1 MDIWTFLNPIL
12 KLGFYLSV
20 VGTVGTALFFFHF
33 KKILEKQNVEFC
45 KNLMFFSSGFGLIIC
60 LLFFISLAGNFGGSL
75 TSIFNIMFLTLAFKT
90 TVGQVALL
98 TAFAHAVV
106 CIVIFG
112 VNLFAKVILVLCTTG
127 IILSFAIVG
136 HSSTKGYLAQF
147 LLLIHLIG
155 ISYWIGSFIPLRQL
169 CKSSNYN
176 TISNVAHKFGV
187 YALFYLG
194 LLIISGITYSLIM
207 LGDISNIFS
216 TSYGLVLFMKFIL
229 VNILLLLG
237 ALNKFKYV
245 PMIKTDPKNGVNKL
259 YFSINFEIFLTIIV
273 FSLTSLLTTSFM
285 LPMYN

>member
-1 MDIWTFLNPIL
+1 MDIWTLLNPIL
-12 KLGFYLSV
+12 KLSFYLSV

-33 KKILEKQNVEFC
+33 KKLLEKQNVEFC
-45 KNLMFFSSGFGLIIC
+45 KNLIFFSSGIGIIIC
-60 LLFFISLAGNFGGSL
+60 LLFFISLAGNFGGNF
-75 TSIFNIMFLTLAFKT
+75 TSIFNIMFLKLAFKT

-98 TAFAHAVV
+98 TAFAHAVICV
-106 CIVIFG
+106 IIFG
-112 VNLFAKVILVLCTTG
+112 VNLITKVILVFCTTG

-176 TISNVAHKFGV
+176 AISNVAHKFGV

-207 LGDISNIFS
+207 LGDISNTFS

>member
-1 MDIWTFLNPIL
+1 MDIWTLLNPIL

-60 LLFFISLAGNFGGSL
+60 LLFFISLAGNFGGNF
-75 TSIFNIMFLTLAFKT
+75 TSIFNIMFLKLAFKT

-98 TAFAHAVV
+98 TAFAHAVICV
-106 CIVIFG
+106 IIFG
-112 VNLFAKVILVLCTTG
+112 VNLITKVILVFCTTG

-155 ISYWIGSFIPLRQL
+155 ISYWIGSFIPLCQL

-176 TISNVAHKFGV
+176 VISNVGNNMPG
-187 YALFYLG
+187 YAG
-194 LLIISGITYSLIM
+194 DDGKEEKGIILDT
-207 LGDISNIFS
+207 
-216 TSYGLVLFMKFIL
+216 
-229 VNILLLLG
+229 
-237 ALNKFKYV
+237 
-245 PMIKTDPKNGVNKL
+245 
-259 YFSINFEIFLTIIV
+259 
-273 FSLTSLLTTSFM
+273 LTSEDGIKSQLRRYAQNMHKTNQNLYYIRNGNPSFAGSVGTFDATWN
-285 LPMYN
+285 L